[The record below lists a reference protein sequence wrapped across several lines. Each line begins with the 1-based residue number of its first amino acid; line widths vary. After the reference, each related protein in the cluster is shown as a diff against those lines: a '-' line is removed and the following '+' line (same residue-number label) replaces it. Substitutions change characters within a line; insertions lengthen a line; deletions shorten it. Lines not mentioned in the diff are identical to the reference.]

1 MKSKRNAFCLLMLVS
16 VLGMGSTAFAQPVF
30 ENNTPT
36 GFSPADSTRQS
47 RFVTDT
53 DVNVLVDLNE
63 SANATYPV
71 IGNFQKIEQ
80 SVPFFT
86 AAETAGYMSQ
96 AIEIDDSGVVHRAWI
111 QRRGIVDFGNVF
123 SSPAYGVVYAK
134 SFDGGKTFTDTVSVS
149 GTMRFDMITPS
160 STMANG
166 FSTVDLVVDSKGN
179 PRVTYAMDFSADDC
193 FDGGHSINFN
203 AALTDAPFA
212 SDQLCAQSTG
222 ATFRRAF
229 NSVFF
234 NYSND
239 GGGSWLPSNGA
250 VTVNDTSTIGGQFA
264 DATSHQWS
272 GRKTAF
278 PRMAI
283 TSTDDIFI
291 TYQRGMHIPTT
302 ADIMLAKLD
311 ADSLRLGSAQPL
323 RIGSLGTAGS
333 LGGVRIDPDAVRGN
347 SPDIAIGDD
356 DVIHIVWYN
365 SLPFAAGDGEQIEHK
380 SVPAA
385 DWSEIGVTGWNQDV
399 ALGGATVGT
408 FESTRATNMGLRG
421 STDDMIIPLSDNMT
435 HLFPTIVIDRERTPD
450 RIYVLWKHTDADNA
464 NNFAADE
471 NIRYNTYD
479 YDGQVGANAGWG
491 TVAEVFSVGGSTI
504 DMWHSRSGAGMFQNA
519 TRYQIEDN
527 WAYVDRVA
535 AVVDNR
541 IPGVRGDLHIVFSA
555 GPSAGSIT
563 AGVGGVGLWPNE
575 LANSLYYSR
584 FNGAEWE
591 LPQVVATRR
600 SELEVVVPDATPGDG
615 VLSRHDNLFGPDLA
629 MRPGDDNVYM
639 TFVGGSSRSFNTVA
653 AGRVGATGQRG
664 IVKAVNVATLYRS
677 TKRTPGNGY
686 QSLKVGSIAPSA
698 YFKVIGRV
706 TTFEDQ
712 SVPVGANQYLLTYN
726 PVNPQTA
733 VTNNLIAITVADNQ
747 SGTGIGGATPGASA
761 APGGF
766 LTGQWQNISATSLG
780 VTSLN
785 PGEPRAIFK
794 GANNLNQS
802 TNNNG
807 VFEGQVNDSG
817 SYGYGEWGDDGDK
830 TGLLVKLNVLGSDSS
845 TNIRTIGTSSAS
857 RGCPT
862 SPCGSVP
869 DSSTQSLTINLPSDA
884 PANALGNHLNG
895 HTFVKPIRRAFYG
908 GLLGRVLAVAAVST
922 GSPAASTELLQVAPV
937 GSYFMIGAGIDIVAA
952 NAAPNVSVVS
962 PDASSI
968 SSGAFANETFS
979 IQYTLFDSD
988 DNSTDVDSDTLRAAL
1003 YAYPANGLASVQ
1015 DIKTFATLIVDERD
1029 ITSATTRGATDPAA
1043 TDDFAEGSSVSNTQT
1058 YFWDDPGTTYQ
1069 TAFGWAPVTKTL
1081 DGTYYI
1087 YIIADD
1093 GINPARYAVSGGAM
1107 RVRHIPIV
1115 RSVTP
1120 VAADTV
1126 DTGEF
1131 SNLAKANPYKI
1142 KFTVD
1147 DFDDNGQMRL
1157 FFSTVSGLSP
1167 ASLSLTGTYPNQVIS
1182 LAGATEIQLSD
1193 SLRTDE
1199 DVQFDFDV
1207 TAQGSA
1213 RDSIIVQGDY
1223 YIYAVAADEDT
1234 FSLGSSSSSLAIR
1247 HSPSFEFTSPLKGM
1261 TLKLDVSQQD
1271 RYTVEWQRGRSDQ
1284 DLDGNAIISLYYTGV
1299 DPKTIDYSGTDSSR
1313 LVATVGT
1320 NPGRAVLLAGNIRED
1335 DEGGNDQF
1343 VWSFRNP
1350 PSALPK
1356 MFRPK
1361 PVHTN
1366 DGAETANTQ
1375 VYQVGSMIDTA
1386 WVYAVLHDSL
1396 GNTRVQA
1403 GGSVLFRSGDVE
1415 SYQATPRVVMRT
1427 PPAGGQTMI
1436 NGDILRLEW
1445 DAFLIDDGT
1454 GTDDAYL
1461 RLYAA
1466 PKGKY
1471 STITSLESNASG
1483 RGGNQDVYIIN
1494 SLTGGV
1500 SGATNT
1506 DEAYDSRVTVLRESE
1521 DSFLLWDTKT
1531 TSFQITGTPTEF
1543 DIFIAG
1549 STDRRFGDPVY
1560 TTTANGVLIDSIAS
1574 GLGSQA
1580 QKAVLS
1586 KAPGALRVE
1595 GADPI
1600 YSVELAPGT
1609 MAASTGDTLEMDVFV
1624 NSQNSSIDLMAFHLD
1639 IPRNYFEVIDMDAGT
1654 AGLQPFAD
1662 STGAFKTPSTV
1673 AQNDTTQG
1681 TERHIKINFVES
1693 IVNGEVIGS
1702 STGDSS
1708 QVAARIK
1715 LLVKRF
1721 AGGAPFDTLLSWS
1734 LDAGRRTAFRR
1745 GRVELAAPAREV
1757 FITLTPNARVI
1768 ATVPL
1773 EGRSDYSDTLDVHFR
1788 MIGSTNDITDQNYVK
1803 ANDITPDTTSSV
1815 TTVTLNNV
1823 VGTFVAAET
1832 ITGPTSAAT
1841 ASVSSVSGSDLIVS
1855 SVTGV
1860 FSDGE
1865 TVTGGTSAAIGNY
1878 VSTSVSSVALGDS
1891 VQVLTNSF
1899 GTFTLTEIPVGIY
1912 EMTVKA
1918 DGYISGRTDTLTV
1931 FNGLTLTPD
1940 PTFGSDVLGNLS
1952 PATALGALR
1961 GGDATGD
1968 NQVDIADANLVYSLW
1983 NQTRADAGY
1992 VRGSDIN
1999 SDGVINS
2006 LDLGFVTSNF
2016 GNDGYGAP
2024 PVFKPTGKGGDN
2036 ATAQVGI
2043 EGVEDVE
2050 AWWPGRVFEVTAK
2063 AKGMSDVMAYELV
2076 LGFDPEKV
2084 KLLPSQAVVEGNVFA
2099 NNSRGALFF
2108 SNAEPGRVEVA
2119 SGRIGRDWSASGDAE
2134 LVTVR
2139 FMALSDDPGEIEILG
2154 GQLVN
2159 SAYLGTVMRVEKAQ
2173 ALPLAVAL
2181 HQNFPNPFNP
2191 STEIHFD
2198 IPTARNVELRI
2209 YNQLGQTVRTL
2220 VDNRMKAGS
2229 YRLKWDGRTE
2239 AGHSVSSGVYFYSL
2253 EAGDFSQ
2260 IRKMTLVK

>member
-1 MKSKRNAFCLLMLVS
+1 MNSKRNAFCLLMLVF
-16 VLGMGSTAFAQPVF
+16 VLGMGSSVFAQPVF

-47 RFVTDT
+47 RFASNTDIT
-53 DVNVLVDLNE
+53 VLVDLNE
-63 SANATYPV
+63 SVNATYPV
-71 IGNFQKIEQ
+71 IGNFQKVEQ
-80 SVPFFT
+80 SVPYFT
-86 AAETAGYMSQ
+86 TAETAGYMSQ
-96 AIEIDDSGVVHRAWI
+96 AIQIDDSGVVHRAWI
-111 QRRGIVDFGNVF
+111 QRRGIVDFTNAT
-123 SSPAYGVVYAK
+123 SSPVYGVVYAK
-134 SFDGGKTFTDTVSVS
+134 SFDGGQTFTDTVSVS
-149 GTMRFDMITPS
+149 GTLRFDMITPS
-160 STMANG
+160 RSMASG

-193 FDGGHSINFN
+193 WDAT
-203 AALTDAPFA
+203 AAAGA
-212 SDQLCAQSTG
+212 ADQLCGVSTG
-222 ATFRRAF
+222 GTFRRAF

-239 GGGSWLPSNGA
+239 GGSSWLPSNGA
-250 VTVNDTSTIGGQFA
+250 VTVNDTSTVGT
-264 DATSHQWS
+264 ATWE

-283 TSTDDIFI
+283 TTTDDIFI
-291 TYQRGMHIPTT
+291 TYQRGLHAPTT
-302 ADIMLAKLD
+302 SDIMLAKLD
-311 ADSLRLGSAQPL
+311 ADSLQLGSAQPV
-323 RIGSLGTAGS
+323 RVGSQGTVGS
-333 LGGVRIDPDAVRGN
+333 LGGVRIDPNGIRGL

-356 DVIHIVWYN
+356 DIVHIVWYN
-365 SLPFAAGDGEQIEHK
+365 AVAAEEQIEHK
-380 SVPAA
+380 SVPAE
-385 DWSEIGVTGWNQDV
+385 DWDVVGATGWNQDV
-399 ALGGATVGT
+399 TLGGATVGT
-408 FESTRATNMGLRG
+408 FDATAATNIGRVG
-421 STDDMIIPLSDNMT
+421 STSDITPADNLT

-450 RIYVLWKHTDADNA
+450 RIYVLWKHTDADGTNGVG
-464 NNFAADE
+464 NDE

-479 YDGQVGANAGWG
+479 YDGQVGAGAAWG
-491 TVAEVFSVGGSTI
+491 TVSEVFSAGGSTVDI
-504 DMWHSRSGAGMFQNA
+504 WHSRAGAGLFQNR
-519 TRYQIEDN
+519 TRFQIEDN

-535 AVVDNR
+535 AVVDDR

-555 GPSAGSIT
+555 GPTSGALLRT
-563 AGVGGVGLWPNE
+563 APWPNG
-575 LANSLYYSR
+575 LSNSLYYSR
-584 FNGAEWE
+584 FNGVEWE
-591 LPQVVATRR
+591 LPQVVAT
-600 SELEVVVPDATPGDG
+600 SANGTGDG
-615 VLSRHDNLFGPDLA
+615 VLARHDYVFAPDVA
-629 MRPGDDNVYM
+629 MRSGDDNVYM
-639 TFVGGSSRSFNTVA
+639 TFVGGSSRGVNAVA
-653 AGRVGATGQRG
+653 AGRTGATGG
-664 IVKAVNVATLYRS
+664 AGASAITLHRD

-698 YFKVIGRV
+698 YFKVVGRV

-712 SVPVGANQYLLTYN
+712 SVPVGANQYQLTYN

-733 VTNNLIAITVADNQ
+733 VTNNLVSITVADNQ
-747 SGTGIGGATPGASA
+747 NGTGIGGATPGASA

-766 LTGQWQNISATSLG
+766 LTGQWQNISASSLG

-785 PGEPRAIFK
+785 PGESGAIFK
-794 GANNLNQS
+794 GAISQNEA

-807 VFEGQVNDSG
+807 VFEGQINDGG
-817 SYGYGEWGDDGDK
+817 SFGYGEWGDDGDK
-830 TGLLVKLNVLGSDSS
+830 TGLLVKLNVLGSDSA
-845 TNIRTIGTSSAS
+845 TNIRTISSSSAA
-857 RGCPT
+857 RGSGGT
-862 SPCGSVP
+862 GGAVVA
-869 DSSTQSLTINLPSDA
+869 DSSTQSLTIVLASPLSD
-884 PANALGNHLNG
+884 HLDG
-895 HTFVKPIRRAFYG
+895 HTFVKPIRNFGYG
-908 GLLGRVLAVAAVST
+908 VTAAGQPPT
-922 GSPAASTELLQVAPV
+922 TTEALQMAPV
-937 GSYFMIGAGIDIVAA
+937 GSFFIIGPDIDIVAA
-952 NAAPNVSVVS
+952 NVAPSVSVIA

-988 DNSTDVDSDTLRAAL
+988 DNATDVDSDTLRAAL
-1003 YAYPANGLASVQ
+1003 YAYPDNGLSSVQ

-1029 ITSATTRGATDPAA
+1029 ITGATTRATTDPTA
-1043 TDDFAEGSSVSNTQT
+1043 TNDFTEGSSTSNTQT
-1058 YFWDDPGTTYQ
+1058 YSWDDPGTTYQ

-1093 GINPARYAVSGGAM
+1093 GINPARYAVSGGAL

-1115 RSVTP
+1115 RSVAP

-1126 DTGEF
+1126 DTGEV

-1157 FFSTVSGLSP
+1157 FFSTESGLS
-1167 ASLSLTGTYPNQVIS
+1167 AAAVSLTGTYPNQVIT

-1199 DVQFDFDV
+1199 DIEFDFDV

-1213 RDSIIVQGDY
+1213 RDSIIVQGNY
-1223 YIYAVAADEDT
+1223 FIYAVAADEDT
-1234 FSLGSSSSSLAIR
+1234 FSLGVSSNALAIR
-1247 HSPSFEFTSPLKGM
+1247 HSPSFEFTSPLTGI
-1261 TLKLDVSQQD
+1261 TLPLDVSQQD
-1271 RYTVEWQRGRSDQ
+1271 RYTIEWQRGRSDK

-1299 DPKTIDYSGTDSSR
+1299 DPKTVDYSGTDSSR
-1313 LVATVGT
+1313 LVATAGT
-1320 NPGRAVLLAGNIRED
+1320 NPGNAVLLAGNIRED

-1343 VWSFRNP
+1343 VWNFRNP

-1356 MFRPK
+1356 QFRPQ
-1361 PVHTN
+1361 PTN
-1366 DGAETANTQ
+1366 GTSLNPQ
-1375 VYQVGSMIDTA
+1375 VYQVGSLVDTA

-1403 GGSVLFRSGDVE
+1403 GGSVLFRTGDVQ
-1415 SYQATPRVVMRT
+1415 SYQATPRVVMKT
-1427 PPAGGQTMI
+1427 PPAGGQTMV

-1471 STITSLESNASG
+1471 STITALESNARG
-1483 RGGNQDVYIIN
+1483 RGGDQDVYIIN
-1494 SLTGGV
+1494 SLTGEV
-1500 SGATNT
+1500 SGTNNT
-1506 DEAYDSRVTVLRESE
+1506 QEAYDSRIQVLRESG
-1521 DSFLLWDTKT
+1521 DSYLLWDTKT

-1549 STDRRFGDPVY
+1549 STDREFGDPVY
-1560 TTTANGVLIDSIAS
+1560 TTTASGVLIDSVAS
-1574 GLGSQA
+1574 GFGSQA

-1609 MAASTGDTLEMDVFV
+1609 MTASTGDTLEMDVFV
-1624 NSQNSSIDLMAFHLD
+1624 NSQNSSIDLMALHLD

-1662 STGAFKTPSTV
+1662 STGAFKTPSTI

-1681 TERHIKINFVES
+1681 TEQHIKINFVES
-1693 IVNGEVIGS
+1693 IINGEVIGNT
-1702 STGDSS
+1702 TGDSS
-1708 QVAARIK
+1708 QVAARMK

-1734 LDAGRRTAFRR
+1734 LDSGRRTAFRR
-1745 GRVELAAPAREV
+1745 GTVELAAPAREA

-1773 EGRSDYSDTLDVHFR
+1773 EGRSDYSDTLDIHFR
-1788 MIGSTNDITDQNYVK
+1788 QIGSTHDITDQNYIR
-1803 ANDITPDTTSSV
+1803 ANDITPDTTGSV
-1815 TTVTLNNV
+1815 TTITLNNV

-1832 ITGPTSAAT
+1832 ITGSTSAAT

-1860 FSDGE
+1860 FSGGE

-1878 VSTSVSSVALGDS
+1878 VSTSVGSVALGDS
-1891 VQVLTNSF
+1891 VQVLSNSF
-1899 GTFTLTEIPVGIY
+1899 GTFTLTEIPPGIY

-1918 DGYISGRTDTLTV
+1918 DGYISGRTDTLNV

-1968 NQVDIADANLVYSLW
+1968 NQVDIADANLIYSLW
-1983 NQTRADAGY
+1983 NQTPADAGY
-1992 VRGSDIN
+1992 VRASDIN
-1999 SDGVINS
+1999 ADGVINS

-2036 ATAQVGI
+2036 ATAQVGV
-2043 EGVEDVE
+2043 EGVEDVD

-2063 AKGMSDVMAYELV
+2063 ATGMSDVMAYELV

-2084 KLLPSQAVVEGNVFA
+2084 KLLSGQAVVEGNVFA

-2108 SNAEPGRVEVA
+2108 SNSEPGRVEVA

-2139 FMALSDDPGEIEILG
+2139 FVALSDNPGEIEVLG

-2173 ALPLAVAL
+2173 ALPLAAAL

-2191 STEIHFD
+2191 STEIRFD
-2198 IPTARNVELRI
+2198 IPTARNVELRV

-2229 YRLKWDGRTE
+2229 YRLKWDGKTE